1 LNVELGLCGTLMPFF
16 LNYLLKNE
24 GWRGAVMTVGGISM
38 ALALANL
45 VFVLRRSP
53 GWERDRRDVHSNGKL
68 ADPSPS
74 TLARSKHL
82 LPFALSIVFVSAESY
97 SLLSQMIQVNVDK
110 GIAMSVALTAL
121 SAVSLSSVCSRT
133 VVGAM
138 LDRTFAPVLAATIF
152 VFIATGVTLLNYT
165 RAAWGIYLT
174 PLLVGAGLG
183 GRSLPSPHKYSVDH
197 LSDSP

>member
-1 LNVELGLCGTLMPFF
+1 MGTRQARRAQQRQA
-16 LNYLLKNE
+16 
-24 GWRGAVMTVGGISM
+24 RG
-38 ALALANL
+38 
-45 VFVLRRSP
+45 
-53 GWERDRRDVHSNGKL
+53 
-68 ADPSPS
+68 
-74 TLARSKHL
+74 
-82 LPFALSIVFVSAESY
+82 PFAFHTREIETPVAVALPIVFVSAATY

-138 LDRTFAPVLAATIF
+138 LDRTFTPVLAAAIF

-174 PLLVGAGLG
+174 PLLVGVGLG
-183 GRSLPSPHKYSVDH
+183 RRSLPSPHKYSVDH